1 MAKHILRSTQ
11 VINAGIDELWDFFS
25 SPLNLA
31 NITPPYMNF
40 KITSEYDVQK
50 GLYEGQI
57 ITYKVA
63 PLLKIP
69 LSWTTEITK
78 VEKHRRFIDKQ
89 KKGPYKLWHH
99 EHIFEEKG
107 ANVVMHDIV
116 TYELPFYIAGEV
128 AHTLFVRTQLKEI
141 FAYRK
146 KKIDELFNN

>member
-1 MAKHILRSTQ
+1 MATHILRSTQ
-11 VINAGIDELWDFFS
+11 VINAGIDELWIFFS
-25 SPLNLA
+25 SPLNLVS
-31 NITPPYMNF
+31 ITPSYMKF

-78 VEKHRRFIDKQ
+78 VEKHRRFVDEQ

-99 EHIFEEKG
+99 EHIFEEQGEK
-107 ANVVMHDIV
+107 VVMHDIV
-116 TYELPFYIAGEV
+116 TYELPFSVAGEI
-128 AHTLFVRTQLKEI
+128 AHSLFVRKQLKEI

-146 KKIDELFNN
+146 KKIDELFNS

>member
-11 VINAGIDELWDFFS
+11 VINAGINELWNFFS

-40 KITSEYDVQK
+40 KITSKYDVQK

-78 VEKHRRFIDKQ
+78 VEKHRRFIDEQ

-116 TYELPFYIAGEV
+116 TYELPLYIAGEI
-128 AHTLFVRTQLKEI
+128 AHLLFVRKQLKEI

-146 KKIDELFNN
+146 KKIDELFNS